1 MKETTV
7 RFASTDRGY
16 CLVKSSSIIAEFL
29 IKEDYSHRKNMES
42 YMKNNNLV
50 LEYSFL
56 PWHNTLPTRQ
66 KYEYN
71 ENGH

>member
-1 MKETTV
+1 
-7 RFASTDRGY
+7 
-16 CLVKSSSIIAEFL
+16 
-29 IKEDYSHRKNMES
+29 MES